1 MFGNGI
7 ERGSIVTD
15 EEYFIVS
22 KVTVEGQVILS
33 RFSDLK
39 GESGPLID
47 CLNFSLKNCGVG
59 G

>member
-22 KVTVEGQVILS
+22 KVTIEGQVVLS
-33 RFSDLK
+33 RFGNLK
-39 GESGPLID
+39 GKSSPLINGFY
-47 CLNFSLKNCGVG
+47 LSLEYCGIG

>member
-22 KVTVEGQVILS
+22 KVTIEGQVVLS
-33 RFSDLK
+33 RFGDLK
-39 GESGPLID
+39 GKSSPLVNGFN
-47 CLNFSLKNCGVG
+47 LSLENCGISG
-59 G
+59 